1 MRATGATSAAV
12 LSSAVLLFLCVVWA
26 VVQG

>member
-1 MRATGATSAAV
+1 VRTTGATSAA
-12 LSSAVLLFLCVVWA
+12 LITSLVLLGLCVVWA